1 VARAYHGPNDERAEL
16 PRLASAIPSPVG
28 EALAA
33 GAGRNHDSLLG
44 RYHRPH
50 DSSSLAD
57 PQLLSVWG
65 IARQWKPALLPV
77 QQELVALNT
86 TTGFTTFQS
95 TLEATIHDDV
105 HNAVG
110 GDLAT
115 AASPKDPLFWLHHA
129 NIDRL
134 WAGWQAQHR
143 TAVPPN
149 KNEVLQP
156 APLFGVKVAT
166 VLDIAA
172 LGYQYA

>member
-1 VARAYHGPNDERAEL
+1 
-16 PRLASAIPSPVG
+16 
-28 EALAA
+28 
-33 GAGRNHDSLLG
+33 
-44 RYHRPH
+44 
-50 DSSSLAD
+50 LAD